1 MRVIGVL
8 VGTLCGLAVVFIVA
22 ALIRGIIG
30 YLIGVALGVLAGY
43 GVVLA
48 FDKYRWT
55 AVIIAGSIVAVFAL
69 WKLLLYVVIELL
81 ETPTCTRWRDKRLEK
96 KRGREAI
103 GQEKEKAD

>member
-8 VGTLCGLAVVFIVA
+8 VGTLCGVAVLYIAGAF
-22 ALIRGIIG
+22 LHGIIG
-30 YLIGVALGVLAGY
+30 YLIGIALGVLAGY

-55 AVIIAGSIVAVFAL
+55 AVIIACSIVAVFAL

-81 ETPTCTRWRDKRLEK
+81 ETPTGTRMIEKRLEK
-96 KRGREAI
+96 KRGREVI
-103 GQEKEKAD
+103 SQEKEKAD